1 MSMCPL
7 RELSRSSLYGR
18 ISAVIGG
25 AVFSCAAVLA
35 QQIGVTYSAAA
46 QTDVAPKSLSPASQ
60 AVMERLSHLGE
71 IPIDD
76 LRYYAGDIPNGG
88 AVGVDDSVW
97 QKIQL
102 PFSAPS
108 GPIWLRK
115 RIEVPKTLEGYDP
128 TGAKIWL
135 REHRAAAWFRRE
147 FHTSREGWD
156 SGPSP
161 LVSVESRRSSRRSNS
176 TVSCSSC
183 MP

>member
-1 MSMCPL
+1 MREEIETKRILRRATRFNPDLRSTQRRLRSGIYSEAFMSMCPL

-76 LRYYAGDIPNGG
+76 LRYYAGDFPNGG

-135 REHRAAAWFRRE
+135 REP
-147 FHTSREGWD
+147 SRG
-156 SGPSP
+156 GVVP
-161 LVSVESRRSSRRSNS
+161 
-176 TVSCSSC
+176 
-183 MP
+183 